1 MKKTNKE
8 EIIIE
13 EGNAELLRSYEEVND
28 NG

>member
-8 EIIIE
+8 EIIE

-28 NG
+28 DG